1 MFQLNKS
8 QTINTVAFYPNEVL
22 PSGSEILLEY
32 TQSYSKTVTGSI
44 QADVISNPANTPWVI
59 AQFSGSLLPSAS
71 GQYDFAIYELT
82 VGSALVWNLTNVN
95 WESELTIWNNA
106 SGITVGDLISNE
118 RAFISG
124 SDVTPITEYVSPNDN
139 ARYQVYLG

>member
-82 VGSALVWNLTNVN
+82 VGGALVWNLTNVN
-95 WESELTIWNNA
+95 WESELTIWNDA
-106 SGITVGDLISNE
+106 SSVSVGDLISNE

>member
-82 VGSALVWNLTNVN
+82 VGGALVWNLTNTN
-95 WESELTIWNNA
+95 WESELTIWNDA
-106 SGITVGDLISNE
+106 SSVSVGDLISNE

>member
-44 QADVISNPANTPWVI
+44 QASVISNPANTPWVI

-82 VGSALVWNLTNVN
+82 VGGALVWNLTNVN
-95 WESELTIWNNA
+95 WESELTIWNDA
-106 SGITVGDLISNE
+106 SSVSVGDLISNE